1 MITRQENVQRQSL
14 NMAQATIQA
23 CNILSMSMDEVYE
36 FIKEASM
43 ENPLISFESMP
54 YLAPTAYGTAV
65 FAAREASIDFAED
78 ISDSLGIF
86 NHGSRLKAFLRLQ
99 IPPHL
104 DTRLGR
110 IVRYLL

>member
-43 ENPLISFESMP
+43 ENPP
-54 YLAPTAYGTAV
+54 
-65 FAAREASIDFAED
+65 D
-78 ISDSLGIF
+78 
-86 NHGSRLKAFLRLQ
+86 
-99 IPPHL
+99 
-104 DTRLGR
+104 
-110 IVRYLL
+110 LL